1 MKSIVTHISVD
12 LDAATS
18 VWLIRRYL
26 PQWNEAELKFVSAGT
41 TLENMS
47 PDSNPDIIHVDTG
60 LGQFDHHHI
69 EDRNLCAAKLVL
81 NFLYH
86 NHHILDT
93 DYEALERLMKF
104 VILDDNF
111 ADVYL
116 PNPDDDVY
124 DFGLH
129 RIIDGLKRSLK
140 DDVERCDVIFKM
152 LDACL
157 MVLKMKIRAE
167 KEITQ
172 GYTFTS
178 SFGKSLALD
187 SENESV
193 IKLALKKGYEF
204 VLLFYSND
212 NTYRIKTLPSKK
224 YDLTPLYEA
233 IKKVDG
239 KATWF
244 LHISKNMLLNGS
256 SKRPDSVPS
265 SLPLKSVIE
274 IIKNLT

>member
-1 MKSIVTHISVD
+1 MKTIVTHISVD
-12 LDAATS
+12 LDASAS
-18 VWLIRRYL
+18 VWLILRYL
-26 PQWNEAELKFVSAGT
+26 PDWNEADLKFVSAGT
-41 TLENMS
+41 TLNSMQ
-47 PDSNPDIIHVDTG
+47 PDADPDIIHVDTG
-60 LGQFDHHHI
+60 LGRFDHHHI
-69 EDRNLCAAKLVL
+69 EDRTLCAAKLVL
-81 NFLYH
+81 NFLYQ
-86 NHHILDT
+86 NHHIQDT
-93 DYEALERLMKF
+93 DYEALERMMKF

-140 DDVERCDVIFKM
+140 EDSQRCEVIFKM

-157 MVLKMKIRAE
+157 QVLKMKIRAE

-172 GYTFTS
+172 GYTFVS
-178 SFGKSLALD
+178 KFGKSLALD

-204 VLLFYSND
+204 VLLHYGND
-212 NTYRIKTLPSKK
+212 NTYRIKTIPSTKF
-224 YDLTPLYEA
+224 DLTPLYEA
-233 IKKVDG
+233 IKKLDP

-244 LHISKNMLLNGS
+244 LHISKNMLLNS
-256 SKRPDSVPS
+256 SLKRPDSVPS
-265 SLPLKSVIE
+265 SLPLKTVIE

>member
-1 MKSIVTHISVD
+1 MKTIVTHISVD
-12 LDAATS
+12 LDASAS
-18 VWLIRRYL
+18 VWLILRYL
-26 PQWNEAELKFVSAGT
+26 PDWNEADLKFVSAGT
-41 TLENMS
+41 TLNSMQ
-47 PDSNPDIIHVDTG
+47 PDADPDIIHVDTG
-60 LGQFDHHHI
+60 LGRFDHHHI

-81 NFLYH
+81 NFLYQ
-86 NHHILDT
+86 NHHVLDT

-140 DDVERCDVIFKM
+140 DDIERCDVIFKM
-152 LDACL
+152 LDASL
-157 MVLKMKIRAE
+157 QVLKMKIRAE
-167 KEITQ
+167 KEIEQ

-178 SFGKSLALD
+178 KFGKSLALD

-204 VLLFYSND
+204 VLLHYSND
-212 NTYRIKTLPSKK
+212 NTYRIKTIPSTKF
-224 YDLTPLYEA
+224 DLTPLYEA
-233 IKKVDG
+233 IKKLDP

-244 LHISKNMLLNGS
+244 LHISKNMLLNS
-256 SKRPDSVPS
+256 SLKRPDAVPS
-265 SLPLKSVIE
+265 SLPLKTVIE
-274 IIKNLT
+274 IIKKLT

>member
-1 MKSIVTHISVD
+1 MKIIVTHISVD

-18 VWLIRRYL
+18 AWLIRRYL

-81 NFLYH
+81 NFLYQ